1 MLTIDPAIFDPAA
14 IAEETRSFNQDL
26 ASRLSALPD
35 QWSFPPQVVRER
47 REQGLGPF
55 PAPLRSARARTHV
68 IEGRHGPVTLRII
81 EPKASPTGAFLHI
94 HGGGW
99 TFGGAD
105 MQDERLVE
113 LADRT
118 GLIAVSVDYRLAPE
132 HPYPCGPDDC
142 EAAALWL
149 AGPGRDSLGVS
160 KLAIGGDSA
169 GANLAAATLI
179 RLRDRHGLRA
189 FHAAVFIAGCFDLR
203 LTPSARTWGSEKLV
217 LNTRDIE
224 MFVRHY
230 LARGHDAALPDV
242 SPLLADLS
250 DLPSAHFVVGTRDPL
265 LDDTIFMAGRWVA
278 AGNPAEMRLFPGGC
292 HVFQNFGLGIS
303 LESNILIDNFLRVSM
318 Q

>member
-1 MLTIDPAIFDPAA
+1 MFTIDPAIFDPAA
-14 IAEETRSFNQDL
+14 ITEETRSFNLEL
-26 ASRLSALPD
+26 ASRLAALPD

-55 PAPLRSARARTHV
+55 PAPLRSPRART
-68 IEGRHGPVTLRII
+68 IRIGGKQGPVALRII
-81 EPKASPTGAFLHI
+81 EPMTTPIGAFLHI

-105 MQDERLVE
+105 MQDDRLVE
-113 LADRT
+113 LADRS

-149 AGPGRDSLGVS
+149 TGPGREILGVS
-160 KLAIGGDSA
+160 RLAIGGDSA
-169 GANLAAATLI
+169 GANLAAVTLI

-230 LARGHDAALPDV
+230 LAHGHDAALADV
-242 SPLLADLS
+242 SPLLADLH

-265 LDDTIFMAGRWVA
+265 LDDTIFMAGRWLA
-278 AGNPAEMRLFPGGC
+278 AGNSAEVHLFPGGC

>member
-1 MLTIDPAIFDPAA
+1 MFTLDPFVFDPAA
-14 IAEETRSFNQDL
+14 VAEETRAFNHDL
-26 ASRLSALPD
+26 ATRLAALPD

-55 PAPLRSARARTHV
+55 PPPERSPRAIDRV
-68 IEGRHGPVTLRII
+68 IDGLHGPVKLRILKPLSEI
-81 EPKASPTGAFLHI
+81 CGAFLHI

-105 MQDERLVE
+105 LQDARLIE

-142 EAAALWL
+142 ESAALWL
-149 AGPGRDSLGVS
+149 AGPGSAEFGISR
-160 KLAIGGDSA
+160 LAIGGDSA
-169 GANLAAATLI
+169 GANLAAATLL
-179 RLRDRHGLRA
+179 RLRDRHRISP
-189 FHAAVFIAGCFDLR
+189 FRAAVFIAGCFDLR

-217 LNTRDIE
+217 LNTRDLD

-230 LARGHDAALPDV
+230 LSHGHDPAQPDI
-242 SPLLADLS
+242 SPLLADLKGM
-250 DLPSAHFVVGTRDPL
+250 PMAHFVVGTRDPL
-265 LDDTIFMAGRWVA
+265 LDDTMFMASRWISS
-278 AGNPAEMRLFPGGC
+278 GNKAELRIFPGGC
-292 HVFQNFGLGIS
+292 HVFQNFGLSIS
-303 LESNILIDNFLRVSM
+303 LESNNLIDNFLRVSM